1 VNQVCRLLCLV
12 PCLVAG
18 ALMGAAQASVYD
30 LYGFTPRGRAMGNA
44 QTADADDFSGVF
56 YNPGALTR
64 RKQIVVGAGL
74 VHTRP
79 NLTIDREYRLET
91 QREVPSVLPD
101 AFTGINIGALFPLG
115 RKFGDRVAIAASM
128 YLPLLRLLSASSV
141 DAQVPQFY
149 RYEQQPDKF
158 VFLASAAF
166 EVTDWLS
173 VGAGVQVL
181 ASLDGQIDLGVELA
195 NRRVARRALV
205 VDIAPTAS
213 AVLGMLVTPT
223 KGLRFGLSWRDD
235 IQLDYALPGEITI
248 DNLVRLDLALS
259 GTVLFTPQ
267 TLSGGVAWE
276 PALGW
281 TLAAD
286 VSWLR
291 WSKAPDPSPTVA
303 IDLSGE
309 ILEGLGLGDRIDIQN
324 GAPVDLGFRD
334 IIEVRLGAEYLPHAQ
349 IATRLGYIYRPTP
362 APVPTGAFNQIDPNA
377 HVLSAGFG
385 FTFRD
390 PLEVR
395 ENPVTIDFV
404 YQATLMQSQ
413 AVQQRAGDAD
423 RVGNYIAGGAV
434 HSFGLAFRHDL

>member
-1 VNQVCRLLCLV
+1 MIRLALTLCL
-12 PCLVAG
+12 LAG
-18 ALMGAAQASVYD
+18 VAQASVYD

-44 QTADADDFSGVF
+44 QTADADDFSGAF

-74 VHTRP
+74 LHTRP
-79 NLTIDREYRLET
+79 NLSIDREYRVET
-91 QREVPSVLPD
+91 QRQVPSVLPEP
-101 AFTGINIGALFPLG
+101 FTGLNIGALFPLG

-166 EVTDWLS
+166 EITDWLS

-181 ASLDGQIDLGVELA
+181 ASLDGQIELGVELA
-195 NRRVARRALV
+195 NRRIARRSLL

-213 AVLGMLVTPT
+213 PVLGALITPM
-223 KGLRFGLSWRDD
+223 KGLRLGVSWRDD
-235 IQLDYALPGEITI
+235 IQLDYALPGDITI
-248 DNLVRLDLALS
+248 DNLVRLNLALQ
-259 GTVLFTPQ
+259 GTVLYTPQ

-276 PALGW
+276 PAAGW

-286 VSWLR
+286 VAWMR

-309 ILEGLGLGDRIDIQN
+309 ILDGLGLGERIDIQS

-334 IIEVRLGAEYLPHAQ
+334 IIEVRLGGEWLPHAQ
-349 IATRLGYIYRPTP
+349 IATRLGYIFRPSP
-362 APVPTGAFNQIDPNA
+362 APVPIGAFNQIDPDA
-377 HVLSAGFG
+377 HVLSAGVG

-395 ENPVTIDFV
+395 ENPVTIDLV
-404 YQATLMQSQ
+404 YQATVMQSQ
-413 AVQQRAGDAD
+413 PVQQRAGDAD
-423 RVGNYIAGGAV
+423 RVGDYTAGGTV
-434 HSFGLAFRHDL
+434 HSVGLAFRHDL

>member
-1 VNQVCRLLCLV
+1 MTRACVVLALLLGV
-12 PCLVAG
+12 
-18 ALMGAAQASVYD
+18 AQASVYD

-74 VHTRP
+74 LHTRP
-79 NLTIDREYRLET
+79 SLSIDRAFRVES
-91 QREVPSVLPD
+91 QREVPSVVPEP
-101 AFTGINIGALFPLG
+101 FTGLNIGALFPLG
-115 RKFGDRVAIAASM
+115 HKFGDRVAIGASM

-166 EVTDWLS
+166 EIADWLS

-195 NRRVARRALV
+195 NRRIARRALL
-205 VDIAPTAS
+205 VDIAPRAS
-213 AVLGMLVTPT
+213 AVLGALITPN
-223 KGLRFGLSWRDD
+223 KGLRIGVSWRDD
-235 IQLDYALPGEITI
+235 IQLDYALPGNITI
-248 DNLVRLDLALS
+248 DDLVQLDLTLQ
-259 GTVLFTPQ
+259 GTVLYTPQ

-276 PALGW
+276 PMAGL

-286 VSWLR
+286 ISWLR

-334 IIEVRLGAEYLPHAQ
+334 IIEARLGAEYLPHPQ
-349 IATRLGYIYRPTP
+349 IATRLGYIYRPSP

-377 HVLSAGFG
+377 HVLSAGMG

-413 AVQQRAGDAD
+413 AVRQRAGDAD
-423 RVGNYIAGGAV
+423 RVGDYTAGGTV
-434 HSFGLAFRHDL
+434 HSLGLAFRHDL